1 MAINEELTAIE
12 AQHGVYIQR
21 LAVQYGNESKTFI
34 DSMSERISARIN
46 REVGKNLTSNRKA
59 KLLEDIDAIV
69 NEELKGYTDSLK
81 ANNADLGKY
90 EADFQAKTLSSLY
103 QATEAASISK
113 SVIRTNANNTLI
125 KLGDDSYTGYT
136 QMLNNYVRQNREQ
149 IDNIVQQGFV
159 SGTTTREIAAQ
170 VLSEV
175 DNRIVKSRKQAM
187 NIARS
192 GSNHYANSARKV
204 YFDEEPIVIGTR
216 RIATLDSQTSQYC
229 RGIDNTVVL
238 KTDSNYRKAFAPF
251 HPNCRTANI
260 PEVDSRYK
268 HEDDGG
274 ERPENF
280 RNANDGLLEPGVTS
294 SKKTYYEAIKGLDAK
309 SQDAILG
316 VTLGKV
322 FRKGIREGSLTP
334 ESFAKLTI
342 DEKNLKPLTLR
353 EMEAKDNELSRLI
366 KSVKS

>member
-1 MAINEELTAIE
+1 MAINQELTAIE

-21 LAVQYGNESKTFI
+21 LAVQYGNESKPFI

-113 SVIRTNANNTLI
+113 SVIKTNANNTLI

-159 SGTTTREIAAQ
+159 SGTTTREIASQ

-175 DNRIVKSRKQAM
+175 DNRIVKTRREAM
-187 NIARS
+187 NIART
-192 GSNHYANSARKV
+192 GSNHYANSARKT

-216 RIATLDSQTSQYC
+216 RIATIDTATSGIC

-238 KTDSNYRKAFAPF
+238 KTDSNYRKAFSPF

-260 PEVDSRYK
+260 PEVDARYK
-268 HEDDGG
+268 HDDDGG

-280 RNANDGLLEPGVTS
+280 RNAESGLLEPGTIS
-294 SKKTYYEAIKGLDAK
+294 SKRIYYDALYDLDYK
-309 SQDAILG
+309 SQDLVLG
-316 VTLGKV
+316 PTLGKA
-322 FRKGIREGSLTP
+322 FRKGIKEGSLTP

-353 EMEAKDNELSRLI
+353 ELEAKDNELSRLI
-366 KSVKS
+366 KSVK

>member
-1 MAINEELTAIE
+1 MALNEELTAIE

-21 LAVQYGNESKTFI
+21 LAAQYGNESQPFI

-46 REVGKNLTSNRKA
+46 REVGKNLTTNRRE
-59 KLLEDIDAIV
+59 KLLSDIADIV
-69 NEELKGYTDSLK
+69 TEELNGYTDSLK
-81 ANNADLGKY
+81 ANNADLGSY

-103 QATEAASISK
+103 QATEAAAVSK

-125 KLGDDSYTGYT
+125 KLGDDSYTSYT

-149 IDNIVQQGFV
+149 IDNIVAQGFV

-170 VLSEV
+170 VMSEV
-175 DNRIVKSRKQAM
+175 DNRVVKTRKQAKA
-187 NIARS
+187 IAKT
-192 GSNHYANSARKV
+192 GTNHYANIARET
-204 YFDEEPIVIGTR
+204 YFAEEPIVIGTR

-238 KTDSNYRKAFAPF
+238 KTDPNYRKAFAPF
-251 HPNCRTANI
+251 HPNCRTSNI

-280 RNANDGLLEPGVTS
+280 RDAESGLLEPGATS
-294 SKKTYYEAIKGLDAK
+294 SKKTYYEAMKNLDAE
-309 SQDAILG
+309 SQNAIMG
-316 VTLGKV
+316 PTLGKA
-322 FRKGIREGSLTP
+322 FRKGIKEGSITP
-334 ESFAKLTI
+334 DSFAKMTI
-342 DEKNLKPLTLR
+342 DEKNLKPLTLT
-353 EMEAKDNELSRLI
+353 EMQKKDNELGRLI
-366 KSVKS
+366 RSVKQ